1 MALMSSNNLIHYS
14 RAEVACSIAWLP
26 ESLAGRV
33 EELFN
38 CHQAKHVLG
47 CETIISPLQQH
58 DGYVHTCII
67 YIMYVYRNM
76 YTAAMY
82 TYMTCCIYIDIYIY
96 IYIYI

>member
-67 YIMYVYRNM
+67 
-76 YTAAMY
+76 
-82 TYMTCCIYIDIYIY
+82 IYI
-96 IYIYI
+96 